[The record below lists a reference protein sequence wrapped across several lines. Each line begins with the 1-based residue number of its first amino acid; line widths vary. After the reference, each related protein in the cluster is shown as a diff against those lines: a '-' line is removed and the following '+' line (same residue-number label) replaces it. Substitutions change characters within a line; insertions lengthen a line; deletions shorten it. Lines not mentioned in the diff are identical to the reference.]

1 MKAVQFIEHGEA
13 DVLQLVDL
21 PMPRPEAGEVLIKV
35 AAAGVNYADIWQ
47 RKGTSP
53 RPLPLPYVP
62 GYEVAGTI
70 ESTGDGVTSVSVGQR
85 VMAWLPSGG
94 YAEYAVAPAAQTIP
108 LPAELSEAEATA
120 LLSQGPTAVGL
131 LNTGNYA
138 SVLVL
143 AATGGVGSLL
153 VQVAKNRGM
162 RVIAAVGSATKKTAA
177 LANGAD
183 AAVTYADTDWVQ
195 QVRTATDG
203 WGVAA
208 SFDAVGGEVGAQ
220 ALQALSPGGTAV
232 IYGAASGEPTRLE
245 AQQLMQQA
253 QAVRGYSVFAE
264 MSKIRQYT
272 DELLDYYKAG
282 KLKLVVQMYPISAVQ
297 TAQHDLEFR
306 RTQGKVVLLF

>member
-1 MKAVQFIEHGEA
+1 MKAVQFLKHGEA
-13 DVLQLVDL
+13 DVLHVVDL
-21 PMPRPEAGEVLIKV
+21 LMPQPGAGSVLIKV

-47 RKGTSP
+47 RKGSSP

-70 ESTGDGVTSVSVGQR
+70 EATGEGVTNVSIGQR

-94 YAEYAVAPAAQTIP
+94 YAEYAVAPASQTIP

-153 VQVAKNRGM
+153 VQVAKNRGIC
-162 RVIAAVGSATKKTAA
+162 VIAAVGSETKKAAA
-177 LANGAD
+177 LASGAD
-183 AAVTYADTDWVQ
+183 AVVTYADDDWVQ
-195 QVRTATDG
+195 QVRAATDG
-203 WGVAA
+203 HGVAA
-208 SFDAVGGEVGAQ
+208 SFDAIGGQVGTQ
-220 ALQALSPGGTAV
+220 ALQALSPGGTGV

-245 AQQLMQQA
+245 GQQLMQQM
-253 QAVRGYSVFAE
+253 QVVRGYSVFAE
-264 MSKIRQYT
+264 MDKIREYIE
-272 DELLDYYKAG
+272 ELLTYYKAG
-282 KLKLVVQMYPISAVQ
+282 KLQLAVQTYPINAVQ

-306 RTQGKVVLLF
+306 QTQGKVVLLF